1 MTACAWRRPGSRP
14 SCAGEIVPLGAAAFC
29 AAPKAR
35 TSSLYSR
42 NSVFRRSVYCSTA
55 MGSTLRPIW
64 RYDKRSRKYRLREL
78 ERTVRLLS
86 APRLDELVVCRAW
99 HYHDARISSYLSL
112 FRNWTRL
119 QGGLRHDGHLG
130 SWRHSG
136 GVFPRNTVSALH
148 GLGTAI
154 PFVLGNASL
163 ITLALSFGMPALLR
177 LYTFLSGVIALLGL
191 VVYASGHYLGLG
203 EGGIERVVAYPQTV
217 CLAVIGFY
225 LVTRSAA
232 PRTAPSRPPSNG

>member
-1 MTACAWRRPGSRP
+1 MPRLCGPSPGTGASITACAWRRPGSWP

-29 AAPKAR
+29 TAPKDR

-55 MGSTLRPIW
+55 MGSTLQSIW

-119 QGGLRHDGHLG
+119 QGGLRHDGHLR
-130 SWRHSG
+130 SRRHSG
-136 GVFPRNTVSALH
+136 GVFPRKYCVGSARPRY
-148 GLGTAI
+148 G
-154 PFVLGNASL
+154 
-163 ITLALSFGMPALLR
+163 
-177 LYTFLSGVIALLGL
+177 
-191 VVYASGHYLGLG
+191 
-203 EGGIERVVAYPQTV
+203 YPV
-217 CLAVIGFY
+217 CAGKCLAHYPGAFF
-225 LVTRSAA
+225 
-232 PRTAPSRPPSNG
+232 